1 MARAWMKAAL
11 AGMAIMAM
19 TAPVHAADT
28 IKIGVPGAHSGDLV
42 SYGMPSLNAARIVA
56 DEYNAK
62 GGILGKQIEI
72 VAEDDQC
79 KPELG
84 TNAATKVLSEGA
96 VAVMGSICSGA
107 TKAALPIYNDAKIV
121 SISPSATTPELTQK
135 GDHPYFF
142 RTIASDDVSG
152 HLAGSF
158 AKDKLGLKKVALL
171 HDKGDY
177 GRGFVNYAREM
188 LEKGGVQ
195 IVLEEGITPGA
206 VDYGAVIQ
214 KIRKA
219 GADGK
224 DGINGKDGI
233 DGKDGADGKDGTNGQ
248 NGSDGADG
256 NTVYTFSA
264 DYDEYEGES
273 IDKQLYTLAMPNDIS
288 GDEIETAAITETGL
302 YHSSEEKNYHQY
314 TSYISESFSKV
325 SKSLISSELQKIEKA
340 YGVKVSASKVAKA
353 MQTVFDKV
361 KETEYEY
368 SLYEKKTLEG
378 DGYTEVITLSVD
390 GAMYEDDSLSAYI
403 YVDRDRVYK

>member
-72 VAEDDQC
+72 IAEDDQC

-177 GRGFVNYAREM
+177 GRGFVA
-188 LEKGGVQ
+188 
-195 IVLEEGITPGA
+195 
-206 VDYGAVIQ
+206 
-214 KIRKA
+214 
-219 GADGK
+219 
-224 DGINGKDGI
+224 
-233 DGKDGADGKDGTNGQ
+233 
-248 NGSDGADG
+248 
-256 NTVYTFSA
+256 
-264 DYDEYEGES
+264 
-273 IDKQLYTLAMPNDIS
+273 LA
-288 GDEIETAAITETGL
+288 
-302 YHSSEEKNYHQY
+302 
-314 TSYISESFSKV
+314 
-325 SKSLISSELQKIEKA
+325 
-340 YGVKVSASKVAKA
+340 AS
-353 MQTVFDKV
+353 
-361 KETEYEY
+361 
-368 SLYEKKTLEG
+368 
-378 DGYTEVITLSVD
+378 
-390 GAMYEDDSLSAYI
+390 
-403 YVDRDRVYK
+403 

>member
-84 TNAATKVLSEGA
+84 
-96 VAVMGSICSGA
+96 

-219 GADGK
+219 GADGIIFGGYHPEASKLVQQLAKKKIDIPFIGPDGVKDEQFIKVAGKNAEGVYATGPTDVSKLPMNIQAHENHKKKYGTEPGAFYDNAYSATVALLEAIKAAGSTDSQKIMEALRTNMVDTPLGKIKFDAKGDAEGIGFSIYEVK
-224 DGINGKDGI
+224 DGKF
-233 DGKDGADGKDGTNGQ
+233 
-248 NGSDGADG
+248 
-256 NTVYTFSA
+256 V
-264 DYDEYEGES
+264 
-273 IDKQLYTLAMPNDIS
+273 
-288 GDEIETAAITETGL
+288 
-302 YHSSEEKNYHQY
+302 
-314 TSYISESFSKV
+314 
-325 SKSLISSELQKIEKA
+325 ELK
-340 YGVKVSASKVAKA
+340 
-353 MQTVFDKV
+353 
-361 KETEYEY
+361 
-368 SLYEKKTLEG
+368 
-378 DGYTEVITLSVD
+378 
-390 GAMYEDDSLSAYI
+390 
-403 YVDRDRVYK
+403 

>member
-121 SISPSATTPELTQK
+121 SSSPSATTPELTQK

-219 GADGK
+219 GADGIIFGGYHPEASK
-224 DGINGKDGI
+224 LVQQLAKKKI
-233 DGKDGADGKDGTNGQ
+233 DIPFIGPD
-248 NGSDGADG
+248 
-256 NTVYTFSA
+256 
-264 DYDEYEGES
+264 
-273 IDKQLYTLAMPNDIS
+273 
-288 GDEIETAAITETGL
+288 
-302 YHSSEEKNYHQY
+302 
-314 TSYISESFSKV
+314 
-325 SKSLISSELQKIEKA
+325 
-340 YGVKVSASKVAKA
+340 GVK
-353 MQTVFDKV
+353 D
-361 KETEYEY
+361 
-368 SLYEKKTLEG
+368 
-378 DGYTEVITLSVD
+378 
-390 GAMYEDDSLSAYI
+390 
-403 YVDRDRVYK
+403 

>member
-1 MARAWMKAAL
+1 MRGRFLYGTRMDESSSC
-11 AGMAIMAM
+11 GYGHHGHDPP
-19 TAPVHAADT
+19 PVHAADT

-219 GADGK
+219 ALTASSSAATIPK
-224 DGINGKDGI
+224 LPSSSSSLPKRR
-233 DGKDGADGKDGTNGQ
+233 
-248 NGSDGADG
+248 S
-256 NTVYTFSA
+256 TFPSSA
-264 DYDEYEGES
+264 
-273 IDKQLYTLAMPNDIS
+273 P
-288 GDEIETAAITETGL
+288 TA
-302 YHSSEEKNYHQY
+302 
-314 TSYISESFSKV
+314 
-325 SKSLISSELQKIEKA
+325 
-340 YGVKVSASKVAKA
+340 
-353 MQTVFDKV
+353 
-361 KETEYEY
+361 
-368 SLYEKKTLEG
+368 
-378 DGYTEVITLSVD
+378 
-390 GAMYEDDSLSAYI
+390 
-403 YVDRDRVYK
+403 

>member
-72 VAEDDQC
+72 IAEDDQC

-171 HDKGDY
+171 H
-177 GRGFVNYAREM
+177 
-188 LEKGGVQ
+188 
-195 IVLEEGITPGA
+195 LEEGITPGA

-219 GADGK
+219 GADGIIFGGYHPEASKLVQQLAKKKIDIPFIGPDGVKDEQFIKVAGKNAEGVYATGPTDVSKLPMNIQAHENHKKKYGTEPGAFYDNAYSATVALLEAIKAAGSTDSQKIMEALRTNMVDTPLGKIKFDAKGDAEGIGFSIYEVK
-224 DGINGKDGI
+224 DGKF
-233 DGKDGADGKDGTNGQ
+233 
-248 NGSDGADG
+248 
-256 NTVYTFSA
+256 V
-264 DYDEYEGES
+264 
-273 IDKQLYTLAMPNDIS
+273 
-288 GDEIETAAITETGL
+288 
-302 YHSSEEKNYHQY
+302 
-314 TSYISESFSKV
+314 
-325 SKSLISSELQKIEKA
+325 ELK
-340 YGVKVSASKVAKA
+340 
-353 MQTVFDKV
+353 
-361 KETEYEY
+361 
-368 SLYEKKTLEG
+368 
-378 DGYTEVITLSVD
+378 
-390 GAMYEDDSLSAYI
+390 
-403 YVDRDRVYK
+403 

>member
-72 VAEDDQC
+72 IAEDDQC

-219 GADGK
+219 GADGITVHLREDRRHITDRDVRILRETLHTIPFIGPDGVKDEQFIKVAGKNAEGVYATGPTDVSKLPMNIQAHENHKKKYGTEPGAFYDNAYSATVALLEAIKAAGSTDSQKIMEALRTNMVDTPLGKIKFDAKGDAEGIGFSIYEVK
-224 DGINGKDGI
+224 DGKF
-233 DGKDGADGKDGTNGQ
+233 
-248 NGSDGADG
+248 
-256 NTVYTFSA
+256 V
-264 DYDEYEGES
+264 
-273 IDKQLYTLAMPNDIS
+273 
-288 GDEIETAAITETGL
+288 
-302 YHSSEEKNYHQY
+302 
-314 TSYISESFSKV
+314 
-325 SKSLISSELQKIEKA
+325 ELK
-340 YGVKVSASKVAKA
+340 
-353 MQTVFDKV
+353 
-361 KETEYEY
+361 
-368 SLYEKKTLEG
+368 
-378 DGYTEVITLSVD
+378 
-390 GAMYEDDSLSAYI
+390 
-403 YVDRDRVYK
+403 

>member
-219 GADGK
+219 GADGIIPDGVKDEQFIKVAGKNAEGVYATGPTDVSKLPMNIQAHENHKKKYGTEPGAFYDNAYSATVALLEAIKAAGSTDSQKIMEALRTNMVDTPLGKIKFDAKGDAEGIGFSIYEVK
-224 DGINGKDGI
+224 DGKF
-233 DGKDGADGKDGTNGQ
+233 
-248 NGSDGADG
+248 
-256 NTVYTFSA
+256 V
-264 DYDEYEGES
+264 
-273 IDKQLYTLAMPNDIS
+273 
-288 GDEIETAAITETGL
+288 
-302 YHSSEEKNYHQY
+302 
-314 TSYISESFSKV
+314 
-325 SKSLISSELQKIEKA
+325 ELK
-340 YGVKVSASKVAKA
+340 
-353 MQTVFDKV
+353 
-361 KETEYEY
+361 
-368 SLYEKKTLEG
+368 
-378 DGYTEVITLSVD
+378 
-390 GAMYEDDSLSAYI
+390 
-403 YVDRDRVYK
+403 

>member
-72 VAEDDQC
+72 IAEDDQC

-206 VDYGAVIQ
+206 VDYG
-214 KIRKA
+214 
-219 GADGK
+219 
-224 DGINGKDGI
+224 
-233 DGKDGADGKDGTNGQ
+233 
-248 NGSDGADG
+248 
-256 NTVYTFSA
+256 
-264 DYDEYEGES
+264 
-273 IDKQLYTLAMPNDIS
+273 
-288 GDEIETAAITETGL
+288 
-302 YHSSEEKNYHQY
+302 
-314 TSYISESFSKV
+314 
-325 SKSLISSELQKIEKA
+325 
-340 YGVKVSASKVAKA
+340 
-353 MQTVFDKV
+353 
-361 KETEYEY
+361 
-368 SLYEKKTLEG
+368 EG
-378 DGYTEVITLSVD
+378 DTIAVGGLTVEVLSTPGHSEGGVTLRCGDVLFCGDTLFAGSCGRTDFV
-390 GAMYEDDSLSAYI
+390 GGSMTTLMDSLARLGRLTGNY
-403 YVDRDRVYK
+403 RVLPGHMEPSDLDTERRMNPYLIQAMRK

>member
-1 MARAWMKAAL
+1 MARSWMKAAL

-158 AKDKLGLKKVALL
+158 AMDKLGLKKVALL

-219 GADGK
+219 GADGIIFGGYHPEASKLVQQLAKKKIDIPFIGPDGVKDEQFIKVAGKNAEGVYATGPTDVSKLPMNIQAHENHKKKYGTEPGAFYDNAYSATVALLEAIKAAGSTDSQKIMEALRTNMVDTPLGKIKFDAKGDAEGIGFSIYEVK
-224 DGINGKDGI
+224 DGKF
-233 DGKDGADGKDGTNGQ
+233 
-248 NGSDGADG
+248 
-256 NTVYTFSA
+256 V
-264 DYDEYEGES
+264 
-273 IDKQLYTLAMPNDIS
+273 
-288 GDEIETAAITETGL
+288 
-302 YHSSEEKNYHQY
+302 
-314 TSYISESFSKV
+314 
-325 SKSLISSELQKIEKA
+325 ELK
-340 YGVKVSASKVAKA
+340 
-353 MQTVFDKV
+353 
-361 KETEYEY
+361 
-368 SLYEKKTLEG
+368 
-378 DGYTEVITLSVD
+378 
-390 GAMYEDDSLSAYI
+390 
-403 YVDRDRVYK
+403 

>member
-158 AKDKLGLKKVALL
+158 A
-171 HDKGDY
+171 
-177 GRGFVNYAREM
+177 R
-188 LEKGGVQ
+188 
-195 IVLEEGITPGA
+195 T
-206 VDYGAVIQ
+206 
-214 KIRKA
+214 
-219 GADGK
+219 
-224 DGINGKDGI
+224 
-233 DGKDGADGKDGTNGQ
+233 
-248 NGSDGADG
+248 S
-256 NTVYTFSA
+256 SA
-264 DYDEYEGES
+264 
-273 IDKQLYTLAMPNDIS
+273 
-288 GDEIETAAITETGL
+288 
-302 YHSSEEKNYHQY
+302 
-314 TSYISESFSKV
+314 
-325 SKSLISSELQKIEKA
+325 
-340 YGVKVSASKVAKA
+340 
-353 MQTVFDKV
+353 
-361 KETEYEY
+361 
-368 SLYEKKTLEG
+368 
-378 DGYTEVITLSVD
+378 
-390 GAMYEDDSLSAYI
+390 
-403 YVDRDRVYK
+403 

>member
-72 VAEDDQC
+72 IAEDDQC

-171 HDKGDY
+171 HDNAGN
-177 GRGFVNYAREM
+177 F
-188 LEKGGVQ
+188 LGGVQ
-195 IVLEEGITPGA
+195 LDFLGFLRF
-206 VDYGAVIQ
+206 YH
-214 KIRKA
+214 A
-219 GADGK
+219 GK
-224 DGINGKDGI
+224 L
-233 DGKDGADGKDGTNGQ
+233 Q
-248 NGSDGADG
+248 VG
-256 NTVYTFSA
+256 NRCCRRI
-264 DYDEYEGES
+264 GRR
-273 IDKQLYTLAMPNDIS
+273 P
-288 GDEIETAAITETGL
+288 
-302 YHSSEEKNYHQY
+302 
-314 TSYISESFSKV
+314 
-325 SKSLISSELQKIEKA
+325 
-340 YGVKVSASKVAKA
+340 
-353 MQTVFDKV
+353 
-361 KETEYEY
+361 
-368 SLYEKKTLEG
+368 
-378 DGYTEVITLSVD
+378 
-390 GAMYEDDSLSAYI
+390 
-403 YVDRDRVYK
+403 DRP

>member
-219 GADGK
+219 GADGIIFGGYHPEASKLVQQLAKKKIDIPFIGPDGVKDEQFIKVAENHKKKYGTEPGAFYDNAYSATVALLEAIKAAGSTDSQKIMEALRTNMVDTPLGKIKFDAKGDAEGIGFSIYEVK
-224 DGINGKDGI
+224 DGKF
-233 DGKDGADGKDGTNGQ
+233 
-248 NGSDGADG
+248 
-256 NTVYTFSA
+256 V
-264 DYDEYEGES
+264 
-273 IDKQLYTLAMPNDIS
+273 
-288 GDEIETAAITETGL
+288 
-302 YHSSEEKNYHQY
+302 
-314 TSYISESFSKV
+314 
-325 SKSLISSELQKIEKA
+325 ELK
-340 YGVKVSASKVAKA
+340 
-353 MQTVFDKV
+353 
-361 KETEYEY
+361 
-368 SLYEKKTLEG
+368 
-378 DGYTEVITLSVD
+378 
-390 GAMYEDDSLSAYI
+390 
-403 YVDRDRVYK
+403 

>member
-142 RTIASDDVSG
+142 RTLSLI
-152 HLAGSF
+152 H
-158 AKDKLGLKKVALL
+158 
-171 HDKGDY
+171 
-177 GRGFVNYAREM
+177 
-188 LEKGGVQ
+188 
-195 IVLEEGITPGA
+195 
-206 VDYGAVIQ
+206 
-214 KIRKA
+214 
-219 GADGK
+219 
-224 DGINGKDGI
+224 
-233 DGKDGADGKDGTNGQ
+233 
-248 NGSDGADG
+248 
-256 NTVYTFSA
+256 
-264 DYDEYEGES
+264 
-273 IDKQLYTLAMPNDIS
+273 
-288 GDEIETAAITETGL
+288 
-302 YHSSEEKNYHQY
+302 
-314 TSYISESFSKV
+314 ISEP
-325 SKSLISSELQKIEKA
+325 
-340 YGVKVSASKVAKA
+340 
-353 MQTVFDKV
+353 T
-361 KETEYEY
+361 
-368 SLYEKKTLEG
+368 
-378 DGYTEVITLSVD
+378 
-390 GAMYEDDSLSAYI
+390 
-403 YVDRDRVYK
+403 RP